1 MGVKGR
7 RRRQTREMPAPIWP
21 FPPAFAAAA
30 RKYRTNTV
38 SPLATGGC
46 PPYLRG
52 GRTRL
57 SERYLLSFVV
67 HIVDGD
73 SATRA
78 AIHRLLAWQDRS
90 VESYAG
96 GEAFLAEAPTG
107 GGCILLDLHLPGR
120 GGTSLLEEI
129 VQSGIALPVILLGK
143 GDDLAEAVRAMK
155 LGAID
160 FLEKPVREAD
170 LVAAV
175 VRAEA
180 LYRAGESRRS
190 ARLAAQARLER
201 LSPRERQML
210 EGLVAGLSNK
220 AIARALG
227 LSPRT
232 VEMHRANMMAELGV
246 ATLPDALRLAID
258 GGLVAGEE
266 TVPPPETGVAAAS
279 AQLLRRVLD
288 ASGDGAWDW
297 NLRTGEIAMS
307 ERFLARLG
315 YGLGTANR
323 NFQAGLELVHPDDRA
338 RVERAIDA
346 HLEGRTETFCCEYRL
361 RTASGG
367 WCWNHDSGLVVE
379 RDPRTGEPLRMVGTA
394 RDITDQKRREEEA
407 RSAAELLALAQHDA
421 ATWEIDLGAL
431 RLKLTP
437 RMREL
442 YGLPADA
449 VEVPRDE
456 LRAML
461 HPEDLD
467 GLRRE
472 VERAVAT
479 GEPFRAEFR
488 TYTPDGRCR
497 WLLGEGK
504 IVRDSAG
511 AATRMVGLNQ
521 DITGQKA
528 AAVELNRVQAELAL
542 VSRLGGAGGGPAPKP
557 VRRPTRLDLLV
568 RESCAL
574 ALVDSDSKGICDTI
588 DVAPDLTEVEI
599 DPDQIQQILLNLLRN
614 AVDALAE
621 VPVPRR
627 RLTVGARR
635 SAPGEIELWVEDSG
649 PGIAPAARDRLFR
662 PFVTTKQQGT
672 GIGLVICRAAVEAH
686 GGRIRAED
694 SPGGG
699 ATFRFTLEA

>member
-1 MGVKGR
+1 
-7 RRRQTREMPAPIWP
+7 MPAPIWL
-21 FPPAFAAAA
+21 FPPALATAA

-38 SPLATGGC
+38 SPLATGGR

-52 GRTRL
+52 PAEWVCRSG
-57 SERYLLSFVV
+57 SCSLSFVV

-73 SATRA
+73 AATRA
-78 AIHRLLAWQDRS
+78 AIHRLLGWQDRS
-90 VESYAG
+90 VDSYAS
-96 GEAFLAEAPTG
+96 GEAFLGEAPSG
-107 GGCILLDLHLPGR
+107 GGCILLDLHLPGP
-120 GGTSLLEEI
+120 GEASLLEEI
-129 VQSGIALPVILLGK
+129 VQRGIALPVILLGRS
-143 GDDLAEAVRAMK
+143 DDLAEAVRAMK

-180 LYRAGESRRS
+180 LYRAGESRR
-190 ARLAAQARLER
+190 AVRLAAQAKLER

-220 AIARALG
+220 AIARDLG

-258 GGLVAGEE
+258 GGLVPGEE
-266 TVPPPETGVAAAS
+266 AIAPPEAGLAEAS
-279 AQLLRRVLD
+279 AQPFRRVLE
-288 ASGDGAWDW
+288 ASGEGAWDW
-297 NLRTGEIAMS
+297 NLRTGEVAMS
-307 ERFLARLG
+307 KRFLARLG
-315 YGLGTANR
+315 YGTDKANQHFR
-323 NFQAGLELVHPDDRA
+323 AGRELVHPDDRA

-367 WCWNHDSGLVVE
+367 WCWNHDSGMVVE

-421 ATWEIDLGAL
+421 ATWEIDLGAR

-449 VEVPRDE
+449 VDVPRDE
-456 LRAML
+456 LRAMV
-461 HPEDLD
+461 HPEDLE
-467 GLRRE
+467 GVRRE

-488 TYTPDGRCR
+488 AYTPDGRCR

-504 IVRDSAG
+504 IIRDSAG

-528 AAVELNRVQAELAL
+528 AAVELNRVQAELAH
-542 VSRLGGAGGGPAPKP
+542 VSRLGGAGEEPAPKP
-557 VRRPTRLDLLV
+557 MLRPTRLDLLV

-574 ALVDSDSKGICDTI
+574 ALVDSDSKGIRYAI
-588 DVAPDLTEVEI
+588 DVAPDLTAVEI
-599 DPDQIQQILLNLLRN
+599 DPDQIQQILLNLLSN

-627 RLTVGARR
+627 RLAVGARR
-635 SAPGEIELWVEDSG
+635 TAPGEIELWVEDSG

-662 PFVTTKQQGT
+662 PFVTTKKQGT
-672 GIGLVICRAAVEAH
+672 GIGLAICRAAVEAH
-686 GGRIRAED
+686 GGRIRVD
-694 SPGGG
+694 RPPLGG
-699 ATFRFTLEA
+699 AAFRFTLKA